1 MAVHSG
7 SDPVI
12 DGGGA
17 LEVTLFAEDSIELLA
32 IRGIGEEFASR
43 GAQVVLES
51 DLYAPA
57 QLGIY
62 ACHASRFFDFD
73 RSRWVLPQSRF
84 SVIALHDLGQK
95 GTSGPRFFED
105 EQWHVFDLGLLPGDD
120 WVNEWEIARANG
132 FVGPHFGVRSVGW
145 PKLDNFDCRHDE
157 FRRAV
162 ERVGKD
168 LDLSSRPTVLLAC
181 SWSNSDQLRETLSAL
196 GDRDY
201 QVVVKFPPKSQ
212 DFTSN
217 IWSAA
222 LTTAQRMVQ
231 EARSFAASVDEV
243 RIANDDA
250 DIAVL
255 AAASDVIVSNGSGVL
270 YEGAMVG
277 TPGVS
282 VRDWLH
288 PYGLL
293 GDRRTAPSIDLPGVI
308 SCELGS
314 LGAMIDVA
322 LDPRWA
328 GSVRVGSS
336 GFVMRSGVESAAARA
351 VSAIEGSLHTAL
363 EEGYGTEQ
371 ASLKLEADVS
381 TPAGS
386 LRAAAVREEAARLE
400 LDRLEHLEQDKRA
413 LLAAVDHGK
422 NDQQRLE
429 TALEER
435 QADWEAERATIAK
448 ESGLGLAD
456 DASEQGGEVAIL
468 ANRVAESVREANY
481 LQHELAAARGR
492 LANQEASISWRLFQ
506 RFKGKAIK
514 LLGGKGSIGFRSAS
528 KALRVA
534 HRIGASGKRESPVE
548 SIAQP
553 SFLPFDLPTSDVP
566 VASIV
571 IPVHDGA
578 GITERC
584 LRGLLGSIGDLP
596 YEVIVVD
603 DCADAA
609 TKALLASVGGLRVVV
624 NETNLNFLRSVNRG
638 AAEARGRHIVLL
650 NNDTEPQPGWLRAL
664 VDRADSRD
672 EIGVVAAKLIYP
684 DGSLQEA
691 GGIVWRDGTA
701 WNFGRG
707 DGSSSEPQYSYVR
720 SIDYGSAAA
729 LLVRRTVWES
739 LGGFDERFAPGY
751 WEDTDLCFAARAAG
765 SDVVYEPAAVVV
777 HREGQSMGTDTASG
791 GKHNQVLNQPKFIEK
806 WKAVLAAHPDR
817 PHAHRAYLASNWR
830 RGEVVLIVDH
840 QIPEPDKDAGSLR
853 MFTVIEN
860 LVELGYRVVFAPD
873 GGAMREPYVSALTD
887 LGVQVVTGSFPQHV
901 AALAPDLQLVILS
914 RPYVA
919 SRYLHQIREHAP
931 RATVAYDTVD
941 LHFVREEGRAREAG
955 HSGTLVA
962 DAFRHLELAM
972 ASASD
977 VTIVVSDNEG
987 KTIQDLSGATTHV
1000 VPLANEVWS
1009 DVPGPEERSGV
1020 IFIAGFTHH
1029 PNIDAAIELAT
1040 VVMPIVWQSLPG
1052 LPLTLVG
1059 GSAPAAV
1066 LKLAGADVEV
1076 TGWVQDI
1083 DPLLAKA
1090 RVMAAPL
1097 RFGAGVK
1104 GKVTQSLAAGLPVV
1118 TTPLGA
1124 EGLDAVDGEEILIAD
1139 SPTEI
1144 AERIVELHRSDELWA
1159 SISAGGLDVAE
1170 RSCSVAAQR
1179 RALEGLLE
1187 GLPGRGSTKSASPS

>member
-1 MAVHSG
+1 MTLHAG

-12 DGGGA
+12 DGGDA
-17 LEVTLFAEDSIELLA
+17 RNVTLFAEDPTELLA
-32 IRGIGEEFASR
+32 IRGIGEEFARR
-43 GAQVVLES
+43 GAQVVVES

-62 ACHASRFFDFD
+62 ACHANRFFDFD

-84 SVIALHDLGQK
+84 SVISLHDLGQK

-105 EQWHVFDLGLLPGDD
+105 DQWHVFDLGLLPGDD
-120 WVNEWEIARANG
+120 WVNDWELARANG
-132 FVGPHFGVRSVGW
+132 FVGPRFGVRSVGW
-145 PKLDNFDCRHDE
+145 PKLDNFDCHHDE
-157 FRRAV
+157 FRHAV

-168 LDLSSRPTVLLAC
+168 LDLRSRPTVLLAC
-181 SWSNSDQLRETLSAL
+181 SWSNSDQLRDTLAAL
-196 GDRDY
+196 GDRDC

-212 DFTSN
+212 GFESN

-222 LTTAQRMVQ
+222 ITTAQRMVQ
-231 EARSFAASVDEV
+231 EARSFAASIEEV
-243 RIANDDA
+243 RIADDDA

-255 AAASDVIVSNGSGVL
+255 AARADVIVSNGSGVL

-288 PYGLL
+288 PHGLL
-293 GDRRTAPSIDLPGVI
+293 GDRRIAPSIDLPGVI

-314 LGAMIDVA
+314 LGLMIDVA
-322 LDPRWA
+322 LDPPWA

-336 GFVMRSGVESAAARA
+336 GFVKRSGVESAAARA
-351 VSAIEGSLHTAL
+351 VSAIEGALQTAL
-363 EEGYGTEQ
+363 EEGYDTGQ
-371 ASLKLEADVS
+371 AALKLEADVS
-381 TPAGS
+381 TPAGR
-386 LRAAAVREEAARLE
+386 LRTAAVREKAARLE
-400 LDRLEHLEQDKRA
+400 LDRLEQSEQDMRA
-413 LLAAVDHGK
+413 LLAAVDHEK
-422 NDQQRLE
+422 NKYQTLAAELSERRAAWE
-429 TALEER
+429 EER
-435 QADWEAERATIAK
+435 IALTSEA
-448 ESGLGLAD
+448 
-456 DASEQGGEVAIL
+456 V
-468 ANRVAESVREANY
+468 ESVRKAND

-492 LANQEASISWRLFQ
+492 LASQEASISWRLFQ

-514 LLGGKGSIGFRSAS
+514 LLGGKGSVGFRSAS
-528 KALRVA
+528 RTLRVA
-534 HRIGASGKRESPVE
+534 HRIGASDKPESPVTP
-548 SIAQP
+548 ITQP

-578 GITERC
+578 EITERC
-584 LRGLLGSIGDLP
+584 LKALLGSIDDLP

-609 TKALLASVGGLRVVV
+609 TKALLASVGGLRVVI
-624 NETNLNFLRSVNRG
+624 NETNLNFLHSVNRG

-672 EIGVVAAKLIYP
+672 DIGVVAAKLIYP

-707 DGSSSEPQYSYVR
+707 ESSDASEYNYVR

-729 LLVRRTVWES
+729 LLVRKTVWDS

-777 HREGQSMGTDTASG
+777 HHEGQSMGTDTATG

-817 PHAHRAYLASNWR
+817 PHPNRAYLASNWR
-830 RGEVVLIVDH
+830 CSPTVLIVDH
-840 QIPEPDKDAGSLR
+840 QIPEPDKDSGSLR
-853 MFTVIEN
+853 MFTIIEN
-860 LVELGYRVVFAPD
+860 LVEMGYRVVFAPD
-873 GGAMREPYVSALTD
+873 NGGLTEPYASALTGM
-887 LGVQVVTGSFPQHV
+887 GVQIVTSSFPQHV
-901 AALAPDLQLVILS
+901 SALAPDLQLVILS

-955 HSGTLVA
+955 RDGALLV

-972 ASASD
+972 AAASD
-977 VTIVVSDNEG
+977 VTIVVSDDEG
-987 KTIQDLSGATTHV
+987 KKIQDLSGATTHV
-1000 VPLANEVWS
+1000 VPNANAVWA
-1009 DVPGPEERSGV
+1009 DVSGPEVRSGV

-1052 LPLTLVG
+1052 LPLTIVG
-1059 GSAPAAV
+1059 SNAPQSVRELAA
-1066 LKLAGADVEV
+1066 ADIDIA
-1076 TGWVQDI
+1076 GWVQDV
-1083 DPLLAKA
+1083 DPLLAEA

-1104 GKVTQSLAAGLPVV
+1104 GKVTQALAAGLPVV

-1124 EGLDAVDGEEILIAD
+1124 EGLDAVDGKEILIAD
-1139 SPTEI
+1139 SPAEI
-1144 AERIVELHRSDELWA
+1144 AERIVELQRSDELWA

-1179 RALEGLLE
+1179 RALAGLLE
-1187 GLPGRGSTKSASPS
+1187 GLSGRGSTRSVSSS

>member
-1 MAVHSG
+1 MDVFPHRAAASRLIDWTGERCVPWAPDIPVVYEHFHRYLWAQPLVKGKRVLDLGSG
-7 SDPVI
+7 EGFGSAILADGAASVVGI
-12 DGGGA
+12 DI
-17 LEVTLFAEDSIELLA
+17 AEDAVEHAILNYQGGVLSFKVASATDLSAFPDDSFDVVVSFEVIEHVA
-32 IRGIGEEFASR
+32 EQDE
-43 GAQVVLES
+43 VL
-51 DLYAPA
+51 
-57 QLGIY
+57 
-62 ACHASRFFDFD
+62 
-73 RSRWVLPQSRF
+73 
-84 SVIALHDLGQK
+84 K
-95 GTSGPRFFED
+95 
-105 EQWHVFDLGLLPGDD
+105 
-120 WVNEWEIARANG
+120 EIARVLTDEGLLIMSSPDRAAYQRASSEPNPFHERELSLPELEELIEKTFPHSRYFAQRTIEG
-132 FVGPHFGVRSVGW
+132 SRIVALDGNFGGSSLPVQIELAGDEWQIVGPPA
-145 PKLDNFDCRHDE
+145 PK
-157 FRRAV
+157 
-162 ERVGKD
+162 
-168 LDLSSRPTVLLAC
+168 
-181 SWSNSDQLRETLSAL
+181 
-196 GDRDY
+196 Y
-201 QVVVKFPPKSQ
+201 Y
-212 DFTSN
+212 
-217 IWSAA
+217 
-222 LTTAQRMVQ
+222 
-231 EARSFAASVDEV
+231 
-243 RIANDDA
+243 
-250 DIAVL
+250 VL
-255 AAASDVIVSNGSGVL
+255 AAS
-270 YEGAMVG
+270 
-277 TPGVS
+277 
-282 VRDWLH
+282 
-288 PYGLL
+288 
-293 GDRRTAPSIDLPGVI
+293 RTALPELPGT
-308 SCELGS
+308 STLADFG
-314 LGAMIDVA
+314 LQ
-322 LDPRWA
+322 L
-328 GSVRVGSS
+328 
-336 GFVMRSGVESAAARA
+336 MRSFEKQAILARA
-351 VSAIEGSLHTAL
+351 DADAL
-363 EEGYGTEQ
+363 E
-371 ASLKLEADVS
+371 
-381 TPAGS
+381 
-386 LRAAAVREEAARLE
+386 
-400 LDRLEHLEQDKRA
+400 HDKRA
-413 LLAAVDHGK
+413 LIAAVEHEK
-422 NDQQRLE
+422 NEQQRLL
-429 TALEER
+429 AVLEER
-435 QADWEAERATIAK
+435 QAAWEQDRTELEAAWQQERTELEAAREAERATVATAHA
-448 ESGLGLAD
+448 LAVAGHD
-456 DASEQGGEVAIL
+456 SEQARQIETLTNEAV
-468 ANRVAESVREANY
+468 ESVRKAND

-492 LANQEASISWRLFQ
+492 LATQEASISWRLFQ

-528 KALRVA
+528 KTLRVA
-534 HRIGASGKRESPVE
+534 HRIGASEKPEAPVTP
-548 SIAQP
+548 IAQP

-578 GITERC
+578 EITERC
-584 LRGLLGSIGDLP
+584 LKALLGSIDDLP

-624 NETNLNFLRSVNRG
+624 NETNLNFLHSVNRG

-707 DGSSSEPQYSYVR
+707 DGSSEPQYSYVR

-729 LLVRRTVWES
+729 LLVRRTVWDS

-777 HREGQSMGTDTASG
+777 HHEGQSMGTDTATG

-817 PHAHRAYLASNWR
+817 PHPNRAYLASNWR
-830 RGEVVLIVDH
+830 CSPTVLIVDH
-840 QIPEPDKDAGSLR
+840 QIPEPDKDSGSLR
-853 MFTVIEN
+853 MFTIIEN
-860 LVELGYRVVFAPD
+860 LVEMGYRVVFAPD
-873 GGAMREPYVSALTD
+873 NGGLTEPYASALTGM
-887 LGVQVVTGSFPQHV
+887 GVQIVTSSFPQHV

-919 SRYLHQIREHAP
+919 SRYLHHIREHAP

-955 HSGTLVA
+955 RDGALLV

-972 ASASD
+972 AAASD
-977 VTIVVSDNEG
+977 VTIVVSDDEG
-987 KTIQDLSGATTHV
+987 KKVQDLSGATTHV
-1000 VPLANEVWS
+1000 VPNANAVWA
-1009 DVPGPEERSGV
+1009 DVLGPETRSGV

-1052 LPLTLVG
+1052 LPLTIVG
-1059 GSAPAAV
+1059 SNAPQSVRELAA
-1066 LKLAGADVEV
+1066 ADIDIA
-1076 TGWVQDI
+1076 GWVQDV
-1083 DPLLAKA
+1083 DPLLAEA

-1104 GKVTQSLAAGLPVV
+1104 GKVTQALAAGLPVV

-1139 SPTEI
+1139 SPAEI

-1179 RALEGLLE
+1179 RALAGLLE
-1187 GLPGRGSTKSASPS
+1187 GLSGRGSTRSVSSS